1 MTAQTRTCKRILLI
15 DDDFTTRECMSV
27 LLAAEGY
34 RVAVACNGADALER
48 LRGAELP
55 DLILLDLRMPVMDG
69 ETFCEHWRQTPD
81 LASIPLVVIS
91 GLPDAAERA
100 ARLGATAC
108 LQKPID
114 NVALLLRLRECGAES
129 PPAPAEANH

>member
-1 MTAQTRTCKRILLI
+1 VTTPHAASKRILLI

-34 RVAVACNGADALER
+34 RVAVACNGADALAR
-48 LRGAELP
+48 LRGGERP

-69 ETFCEHWRQTPD
+69 GTFCLIWHQNPE

-91 GLPDAAERA
+91 ALPDAAERA
-100 ARLGATAC
+100 TRLGATAC
-108 LQKPID
+108 LPKPVDTID
-114 NVALLLRLRECGAES
+114 LLVRLRACCAGGQH
-129 PPAPAEANH
+129 PPAQANG